1 MTEPAPTAAHPAGFG
16 RARVLVLGDVMLD
29 RYVYGAVERVSYAAP
44 IPVLAVRREEAM
56 PGGAGN
62 VAGLGATAILIG
74 LVGEDAAGAT
84 LAGLPRARAGD
95 DIEDALYRRQPAIAA
110 RRPGDDGS
118 GGGRARR
125 GATRGTG
132 GGAAAGRRA
141 RAFRL
146 CQGRQ
151 GMSLI

>member
-74 LVGEDAAGAT
+74 PWARMPPA
-84 LAGLPRARAGD
+84 PRWPD
-95 DIEDALYRRQPAIAA
+95 C
-110 RRPGDDGS
+110 S
-118 GGGRARR
+118 GPGGRRH
-125 GATRGTG
+125 
-132 GGAAAGRRA
+132 
-141 RAFRL
+141 
-146 CQGRQ
+146 
-151 GMSLI
+151 